1 MIRLI
6 YIITCLLC
14 FNSQLISQEDKLLPP
29 PIIDSHGTD
38 TLEQAPDYDAEMR
51 IFDEF
56 GFFYTINA
64 LKLSPQIA
72 LGDIKGVNLFYEKG
86 NIGKKFSIN
95 FGLSYFDGVLQY
107 GSKMATI
114 NGEGTIVTDSSTIL
128 IAAPRHFKFE
138 LHPRF
143 YFFENFGVFIG
154 PSIGIRANDIFNKTI
169 PIAGISS
176 GLAFKWK
183 GLLLDNSI
191 GIFYDE
197 IGYGVEDFDVSM
209 RVNINIGFY
218 WYRKG
223 AEVADFE

>member
-1 MIRLI
+1 MRLI
-6 YIITCLLC
+6 FILTCLLC
-14 FNSQLISQEDKLLPP
+14 FESVLISQEDKVLPP
-29 PIIDSHGTD
+29 PIIDSLGTD
-38 TLEQAPDYDAEMR
+38 TLEQAPEYDAEMR

-56 GFFYTINA
+56 GFFYTVNA
-64 LKLSPQIA
+64 FKISPQIA

-86 NIGKKFSIN
+86 NFGKKFSMN
-95 FGLSYFDGVLQY
+95 FGLSYFGGVLQY
-107 GSKMATI
+107 ASKI
-114 NGEGTIVTDSSTIL
+114 GVVNGENTIITDSSTIL
-128 IAAPRHFKFE
+128 IAAPRHLKFE

-154 PSIGIRANDIFNKTI
+154 PSVGARTKDIFNKTI

-183 GLLLDNSI
+183 GLLMDNSI

-209 RVNINIGFY
+209 RININIGFY

-223 AEVADFE
+223 AEVAEFE